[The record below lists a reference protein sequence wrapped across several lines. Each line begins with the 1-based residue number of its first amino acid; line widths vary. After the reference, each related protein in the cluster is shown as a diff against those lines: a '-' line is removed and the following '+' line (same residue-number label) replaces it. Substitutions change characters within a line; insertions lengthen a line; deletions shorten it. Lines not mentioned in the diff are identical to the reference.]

1 MSINEKNSDLVSS
14 NMTQNVSV
22 SSSKVA
28 DTNFFF
34 SAIQSLMNLGVN
46 DVHHHNQQ
54 KYIRVTNFIALNS
67 LGGSI
72 LYAVLA
78 FFWDQWYWM
87 GATLLLGLVCILV
100 LLLNYK
106 GKTNASRMMYLF
118 LAHLAVYLNGLFIG
132 PLSQSENFF
141 IIAVL
146 IPFLIYD
153 ISEMTMIV
161 LGVLFPMVLIYSYDF
176 VEPLFK
182 SIHLQDWQQLALRKV
197 GVVMQIYLTIAAIY
211 QLVRI
216 NKDTEQELEASNA
229 QLMMQTAELKR
240 SNSDLEQFA
249 YIISHDLKTPVRNIS
264 SFMNLL
270 MNKYSKE
277 MNAEAQEFVSY
288 SHHGA
293 KRLERLIDDVL
304 AYCRIG
310 INLPKPVP
318 VNVADII
325 HTIRYESRERLLNHN
340 AVINVNRELPTI
352 NNVHSSLL
360 YHIFQNLINNGL
372 KFNKSEQPKVD
383 INWTNSLNYYTFS
396 VRDNGIGLSQSYA
409 DTIFQM
415 FKRLH
420 HEKDYEGTGIGLAIC
435 KKIIEY
441 YHGEIWFE
449 SEIGKGTT
457 FYFTIRKF

>member
-1 MSINEKNSDLVSS
+1 MPTNNKI
-14 NMTQNVSV
+14 
-22 SSSKVA
+22 SSSESKQSAKEVTLLSGIDR
-28 DTNFFF
+28 DTNFLF
-34 SAIQSLMNLGVN
+34 AAVNSLMNLGVN

-54 KYIRVTNFIALNS
+54 KYVRVTNFIALNS
-67 LGGSI
+67 LGGAI
-72 LYAVLA
+72 FYTILA
-78 FFWDQWYWM
+78 FFWDQWQWM
-87 GATLLLGLVCILV
+87 AATAMLGLSCILV
-100 LLLNYK
+100 LFLNAK
-106 GKTNASRMMYLF
+106 GKTSASRFVYVF
-118 LAHLAVYLNGLFIG
+118 GVHLVVYLNALLIG
-132 PLSQSENFF
+132 PLSQAENFF

-146 IPFLIYD
+146 IPFLMYD
-153 ISEMTMIV
+153 IKEVTIIIF
-161 LGVLFPMVLIYSYDF
+161 GVLYPMVLIYSYDF
-176 VEPLFK
+176 VEPFFRVHQLA
-182 SIHLQDWQQLALRKV
+182 DWQQFALKKM

-211 QLVRI
+211 QLVKLNRE
-216 NKDTEQELEASNA
+216 TEEELEASNA

-270 MNKYSKE
+270 MNKYSKD

-325 HTIRYESRERLLNHN
+325 HTIRYESKERLLNSN
-340 AVINVNRELPTI
+340 AIITVNRDLPTVS
-352 NNVHSSLL
+352 NVHSSLL
-360 YHIFQNLINNGL
+360 YHVFQNLINNGL
-372 KFNKSEQPKVD
+372 KFNKSEVPQVD

-409 DTIFQM
+409 ETIFQM

-449 SEIGKGTT
+449 SELGKGTT

>member
-1 MSINEKNSDLVSS
+1 MSINERKTPLVNQKSAPNSIS
-14 NMTQNVSV
+14 NLAKTVDV
-22 SSSKVA
+22 
-28 DTNFFF
+28 NFFS
-34 SAIQSLMNLGVN
+34 SALQSLMNLGIN
-46 DVHHHNQQ
+46 DVPHHNQQ
-54 KYIRVTNFIALNS
+54 KYIRVTNFVALNS
-67 LGGSI
+67 LAASLFYTI
-72 LYAVLA
+72 LA

-87 GATLLLGLVCILV
+87 IATMALGLVCAFV
-100 LLLNYK
+100 LLLNSK
-106 GKTNASRMMYLF
+106 GKTNASRLLYLF
-118 LAHLAVYLNGLFIG
+118 GVSLAVYVNGLLIG
-132 PLSQSENFF
+132 PHSQTENYF
-141 IIAVL
+141 IVAVL

-153 ISEMTMIV
+153 ISE
-161 LGVLFPMVLIYSYDF
+161 LGIIAVGIFFPMLLVYSYEF
-176 VEPLFK
+176 IEPVFNK
-182 SIHLQDWQQLALRKV
+182 FHIEIWQQLALQKV
-197 GVVMQIYLTIAAIY
+197 SIIMQIYLTVAAIY

-216 NKDTEQELEASNA
+216 NKDTEHELEASNA

-270 MNKYSKE
+270 MNKYSKD

-310 INLPKPVP
+310 INLPKPIP

-325 HTIRYESRERLLNHN
+325 HTIRYESHERLAN
-340 AVINVNRELPTI
+340 ANAAINVNRELPTV

-360 YHIFQNLINNGL
+360 YHVFQNLINNGL
-372 KFNKSEQPKVD
+372 KFNKSEHPQID

-409 DTIFQM
+409 ETIFQM

-457 FYFTIRKF
+457 FYFTVRKF